1 MNQLFV
7 EAIPFSRKWP
17 NYLTEDELRKFQNYL
32 LETPD
37 AGEIVKGAGGIR
49 KVRWNVAGGG
59 KRGGLRII
67 YYWKTSLD
75 QIYLLTIYRKNEL
88 ADLTS
93 ADYKLLKQAV
103 ERW

>member
-7 EAIPFSRKWP
+7 EAKPFSRKWP

-32 LETPD
+32 LVTPD

-88 ADLTS
+88 ADLTP
-93 ADYKLLKQAV
+93 ADYKFLKQAV